1 MALRWFQRLFL
12 VWNNLIIWTVWDSL
26 WANASLLT
34 ITAQCYRNIIFWLLQ
49 IFDIFEEKASVETQ
63 TSSQI
68 YASWEVKLPGIYMS
82 RCNSLVSPEDSV
94 WTRGS
99 DDHIVS
105 AERLLFWRSWLSLMN
120 STCQWYQIGQS
131 FRRPDYIYSAHCSRT
146 DYHVITTTWAFKK
159 KKKKAH
165 EVGGFSS
172 SVVSSGSGGGGLLT
186 QLFWAELRFNEGRVD
201 VSLTVTHRKF
211 LYGRIRIK
219 HTH

>member
-131 FRRPDYIYSAHCSRT
+131 FRRPNYIYSAHCSRT

-159 KKKKAH
+159 KKKAH

-172 SVVSSGSGGGGLLT
+172 SVVSSGSGGG
-186 QLFWAELRFNEGRVD
+186 EGRKGGMGFADSAVLGWT
-201 VSLTVTHRKF
+201 SL
-211 LYGRIRIK
+211 
-219 HTH
+219 